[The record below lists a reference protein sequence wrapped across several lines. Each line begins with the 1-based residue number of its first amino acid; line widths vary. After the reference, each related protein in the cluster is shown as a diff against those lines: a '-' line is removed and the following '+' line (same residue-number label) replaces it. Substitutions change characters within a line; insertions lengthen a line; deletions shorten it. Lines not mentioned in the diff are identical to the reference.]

1 MLKEG
6 WGNIKSYPGLWILM
20 VSGGRMESCCE
31 DRSGGSVNVTEELN
45 DLLRVYEGSEHDML
59 KQEKGVLNTLE
70 LFMEK
75 YLEVKNARCDIT
87 KKKEDLR
94 EKLGLDDEQEEE
106 DEE

>member
-31 DRSGGSVNVTEELN
+31 GRSGGSVNVTEELN
-45 DLLRVYEGSEHDML
+45 DLLRVYESAEEQVLIRERSAL
-59 KQEKGVLNTLE
+59 KTLE
-70 LFMEK
+70 IFMNK
-75 YLEVKNARCDIT
+75 YLEVKNERCSIT

-94 EKLGLDDEQEEE
+94 EKLGLDVEQEDE